1 MERKYLFLI
10 VSIASSISYIYIKRK
25 MYKAKHIQLYTEYMN
40 LSYKELKVLAHLKG
54 VETVSK
60 YRKFEL
66 VEILIDI
73 HNNA

>member
-1 MERKYLFLI
+1 
-10 VSIASSISYIYIKRK
+10 